1 VRKAQ
6 FSLRNAGRA
15 IRDGY
20 QDVLHAGAR
29 LLYGGALRRYARATP
44 EPHPVTPRR
53 RVVIVLASAWGMGG
67 TIRAA
72 HNLAGYLADTHEVEI
87 LSVFRRRDDPAFPF
101 PANVKVTALNDDR
114 PGRTPASLRLRR
126 TLMKALPSA
135 LVHPADR
142 SAHECSL
149 WTDFRLAQEVRGRS
163 GFLIGTR
170 PGINL
175 AIADLSPPGFIT
187 IGEEQINLAA
197 HAPRLRNVMK
207 KSYPAL
213 DVLVTLTE
221 ADGHAYEDLLGQAG
235 KDIRRARIPNTA
247 HALGG
252 ADADLEAKT
261 VLAAGRLTPQK
272 GFDMLIRAWAQVAPS
287 HPDWKLRICGSGER
301 DDRLARQVAERE
313 LWGSIEMPG
322 ARDLSEEMANASIFV
337 LSSRYEGFPLVL
349 LEAMSKSLAV
359 VSFDCPTGPSEVIE
373 DHQNGL
379 LVPAR
384 DVDGLAAAITELIED
399 ASLRRRLGPEAGQ
412 TALEYTIEAIG
423 PRWEALFD
431 ELAEA
436 EGWPVED
443 LVGARESGS

>member
-1 VRKAQ
+1 
-6 FSLRNAGRA
+6 
-15 IRDGY
+15 
-20 QDVLHAGAR
+20 VLHTGAR
-29 LLYGGALRRYARATP
+29 RLYGGALRRYAGAAP
-44 EPHPVTPRR
+44 EPHPFSPRR
-53 RVVIVLASAWGMGG
+53 RVVIVLVSAWGMGG

-72 HNLAGYLADTHEVEI
+72 HNLAGYLADTHDVEI
-87 LSVFRRRDDPAFPF
+87 LSVFRRRDEPSFPF

-114 PGRTPASLRLRR
+114 PGKTAPNLRLRR
-126 TLMKALPSA
+126 AVMKALPSA

-149 WTDFRLAQEVRGRS
+149 WTDFRLAQELRGRS

-187 IGEEQINLAA
+187 IGEEQINLQA
-197 HAPRLRNVMK
+197 HSARLRGAMRK
-207 KSYPAL
+207 GYPAL

-221 ADGHAYEDLLGQAG
+221 ADGHAYEEFLGRAG
-235 KDIRRARIPNTA
+235 KGVRRARLPNTA

-252 ADADLEAKT
+252 ADADLTAKT

-272 GFDMLIRAWAQVAPS
+272 GFDMLIRAWAQVAPR
-287 HPDWKLRICGSGER
+287 HPDWKLRICGSGDR

-313 LWGSIEMPG
+313 LGASIEMPG
-322 ARDLSEEMANASIFV
+322 ARDLREEMANASIFV

-349 LEAMSKSLAV
+349 LEAMSKSMAV
-359 VSFDCPTGPSEVIE
+359 VSFDCPTGPSEVID
-373 DHQNGL
+373 DHRNGL

-399 ASLRRRLGPEAGQ
+399 ESLRRRLGPEAGK
-412 TALEYTIEAIG
+412 TALEYTIDAIG

-436 EGWPVED
+436 EGWPVEA
-443 LVGARESGS
+443 LVGARESAS